1 MIKICSSQ
9 RLLLGV
15 SVLSV
20 FCYSVAHDAYGQGT
34 HAAPVVKPNGKHL
47 ASRAVQ
53 DQNIGKQ
60 KAEQLLVTSSRVERM
75 VQKTP
80 TSVTLLSG
88 KTLDQS
94 NIVSLSGLNGSVPGL
109 NVSQT
114 AGYQTNIT
122 IRGVGM
128 QTPENTLNTST
139 GVAFYVDG
147 VYIAN
152 SISLDQTLFDVD
164 NVNVLRGPQGTV
176 YGQSAPGGA
185 IILNT
190 NQPKFDRISGHVEA
204 TGGNYNLS
212 RGRVELNV
220 PITRT
225 LAIRGSF
232 QKFDH
237 DGFAHTSSPY
247 IGHYQLDDQ
256 HDISG
261 KLAIKWQPIDNFSAT
276 LTGQWYGAY
285 PDGPE
290 QKNINDPISNPRI
303 VSQDYPTKYNL
314 HTSFYHLNLEWDL
327 PWATLTSVT
336 ATQHV
341 NSIYQYDSGRLN
353 FADLGKYD
361 YDAKNN
367 NSLNNYSETIALRS
381 RAGRRL
387 DWTVG
392 LYVMG
397 QRGHQLVTEYEGT
410 TAIDPVISVPANVV
424 SNPQSNLAYGD
435 QETANRF
442 AIQPYFQV
450 GYRITKKLHIN
461 GGVRYNYDR
470 YNASNIYFSAY
481 GGSQSNHT
489 YSTSIPTWKAELDY
503 DVDPDKM
510 VYFSIATG
518 YKPGGVNGN
527 DNAKIIKYNFQA
539 EQNMN
544 FEIGAKNWF
553 LNRTFMFNASAFFSD
568 YKNMQY
574 IANDPYPYAYGVANL
589 PKAHMYGI
597 EGEAAYLMFHGR
609 LRLEGNLTLEDG
621 QIVGHPSAIDAAALS
636 QVYAT
641 APACGYGGSYYN
653 PACWSAAAA
662 AATNLHG
669 NKPPG
674 LVSVQGSLSA
684 SYLWNVP
691 YGKLLTKV
699 QYIYRGPYEAR
710 IFNNPAYDHVP
721 SYNLF
726 NFYMDYKP
734 NRLPMDFSLACSNLT
749 NMAGVNSRYTDPYGT
764 NQTSIQYIAP
774 RQIMGTVSYDF

>member
-1 MIKICSSQ
+1 
-9 RLLLGV
+9 
-15 SVLSV
+15 
-20 FCYSVAHDAYGQGT
+20 
-34 HAAPVVKPNGKHL
+34 
-47 ASRAVQ
+47 
-53 DQNIGKQ
+53 
-60 KAEQLLVTSSRVERM
+60 
-75 VQKTP
+75 
-80 TSVTLLSG
+80 
-88 KTLDQS
+88 
-94 NIVSLSGLNGSVPGL
+94 
-109 NVSQT
+109 
-114 AGYQTNIT
+114 
-122 IRGVGM
+122 
-128 QTPENTLNTST
+128 
-139 GVAFYVDG
+139 
-147 VYIAN
+147 
-152 SISLDQTLFDVD
+152 
-164 NVNVLRGPQGTV
+164 
-176 YGQSAPGGA
+176 
-185 IILNT
+185 
-190 NQPKFDRISGHVEA
+190 
-204 TGGNYNLS
+204 
-212 RGRVELNV
+212 
-220 PITRT
+220 
-225 LAIRGSF
+225 
-232 QKFDH
+232 
-237 DGFAHTSSPY
+237 
-247 IGHYQLDDQ
+247 
-256 HDISG
+256 
-261 KLAIKWQPIDNFSAT
+261 
-276 LTGQWYGAY
+276 
-285 PDGPE
+285 
-290 QKNINDPISNPRI
+290 
-303 VSQDYPTKYNL
+303 
-314 HTSFYHLNLEWDL
+314 
-327 PWATLTSVT
+327 
-336 ATQHV
+336 
-341 NSIYQYDSGRLN
+341 
-353 FADLGKYD
+353 
-361 YDAKNN
+361 
-367 NSLNNYSETIALRS
+367 
-381 RAGRRL
+381 
-387 DWTVG
+387 
-392 LYVMG
+392 MG

-410 TAIDPVISVPANVV
+410 MAIDPVISVPANVV

-527 DNAKIIKYNFQA
+527 DNEKIIKYNFQA